1 MLNIVIRRVA
11 GGILSGIWG
20 AFWEKSA
27 RIFCGSFSRL
37 VGARIMAQRLDRAV
51 FLDRDGTLNRDT
63 GYVHSKE
70 AWEWLPG
77 VREALARLYAHGW
90 TLIIVSNQSGIAR
103 GYYTEQDVK
112 KLEAWLDCE
121 LARYDARPAGWYYCP
136 HLPEITGSCF
146 CRKPAPGML
155 ITAAR
160 EHALSLRDS
169 WMIGDKIGDVMA
181 GLNAGCRAI
190 KLGSGGQDDE
200 QALAL
205 GALLASDLNAAADL
219 VLRLSPSNQ

>member
-103 GYYTEQDVK
+103 GYYTEQDLHR
-112 KLEAWLDCE
+112 LEAWLDDE
-121 LARYDARPAGWYYCP
+121 MDRHHVKPDGWYYCP
-136 HLPEITGSCF
+136 HLPAITGPCS

-155 ITAAR
+155 LRAAH
-160 EHALSLRDS
+160 EHALSLSDS
-169 WMIGDKIGDVMA
+169 WMIGDKIGDVIA
-181 GLNAGCRAI
+181 GLRAGCRAV
-190 KLGSGGQDDE
+190 KLGSGDLEDE
-200 QALAL
+200 KARAL
-205 GALLASDLNAAADL
+205 GAYLAPDLNAAADL
-219 VLRLSPSNQ
+219 VVRLSPKQ